1 MAMPDV
7 QFGFNV
13 RCEYLHDVCLF
24 YFWCVLL
31 SVREIF
37 PHLDTSYDEI
47 LITYKGIGIVSS

>member
-24 YFWCVLL
+24 YFCCVKHKIK
-31 SVREIF
+31 RNAIAM
-37 PHLDTSYDEI
+37 
-47 LITYKGIGIVSS
+47 K